1 MTWGHNM
8 FDQKQPNPDDR
19 SNNVERLHDMIE
31 NTERKLQEAEIS
43 AEFEPPEK
51 RTWIKEKNE
60 RRRQSIDAMKE
71 EMKEEIDARKKG
83 EV

>member
-1 MTWGHNM
+1 M
-8 FDQKQPNPDDR
+8 FNPEQPNPDNR

-31 NTERKLQEAEIS
+31 NTERKIQEAEIS
-43 AEFEPPEK
+43 AEFSTPEK

-60 RRRQSIDAMKE
+60 RRRLSVDAMKE
-71 EMKEEIDARKKG
+71 EMKDEMAARKKG